1 MEVIV
6 NNHQVRV
13 NLVNKKLLEALKTRI
28 TKEIILLEVMHITT
42 ILMVNYH
49 QVSLLMMKIT
59 AVAKVEITLRATI

>member
-13 NLVNKKLLEALKTRI
+13 SLVNKKLLEALRTRI

-49 QVSLLMMKIT
+49 QVSLPMMKIT
-59 AVAKVEITLRATI
+59 AVDKVDKIKVIT

>member
-28 TKEIILLEVMHITT
+28 TKETILLEVMHITT

-49 QVSLLMMKIT
+49 QVSLLTMKIT